1 MNNDLKAKNLE
12 IEEIKSENLSLDLQ
26 NKNIHDHDNILL
38 QLEQYGM
45 NLTEVYI
52 TN

>member
-1 MNNDLKAKNLE
+1 MDLQKVFK
-12 IEEIKSENLSLDLQ
+12 ENSRLTHLDLQ

-45 NLTEVYI
+45 NLTEVYM

>member
-1 MNNDLKAKNLE
+1 MDLQKVFK
-12 IEEIKSENLSLDLQ
+12 ENSRLTQLDLQ

-45 NLTEVYI
+45 NLTEVYM